1 MAAPRRR
8 LPALRALN
16 SRPVTATRRV
26 WHTVVMAD
34 TISNTPD
41 TLLPNWNEQGL
52 IPVIAQE
59 ADTGEVLMLAWM
71 NAEALT
77 KTLETGEAVYWSRSR
92 QSLWRKGATSGNTQ
106 TLVGACLDCDGDTLL
121 LQVKQ
126 QGDGACHTGRRTC
139 FFYYPE
145 DGNWRLQEDN

>member
-1 MAAPRRR
+1 MAASWRR
-8 LPALRALN
+8 LPNLRARN

-34 TISNTPD
+34 ILSNTPD
-41 TLLPNWNEQGL
+41 TLSPKWNEQGL

-71 NAEALT
+71 NAEALA

-106 TLVGACLDCDGDTLL
+106 TLVGACLDLSL
-121 LQVKQ
+121 I
-126 QGDGACHTGRRTC
+126 HI
-139 FFYYPE
+139 
-145 DGNWRLQEDN
+145 

>member
-1 MAAPRRR
+1 MSDI
-8 LPALRALN
+8 L
-16 SRPVTATRRV
+16 SK
-26 WHTVVMAD
+26 
-34 TISNTPD
+34 TPD
-41 TLLPNWNEQGL
+41 TLSPKWNEQGL

-71 NAEALT
+71 NAEALA

-106 TLVGACLDCDGDTLL
+106 TLVDACLDCDGDTLL

-139 FFYYPE
+139 FFYHPE
-145 DGNWRLQEDN
+145 DGTWRLREDN

>member
-1 MAAPRRR
+1 MVDTPSNAP
-8 LPALRALN
+8 
-16 SRPVTATRRV
+16 
-26 WHTVVMAD
+26 
-34 TISNTPD
+34 NTLSPK
-41 TLLPNWNEQGL
+41 WNEQGL

-71 NAEALT
+71 NAQALAQ
-77 KTLETGEAVYWSRSR
+77 TLETGEAVYWSRSR

-106 TLVGACLDCDGDTLL
+106 NLVSACLDCDGDTLL

-139 FFYYPE
+139 FFYHPE
-145 DGNWRLQEDN
+145 DGNWRLREDN

>member
-1 MAAPRRR
+1 
-8 LPALRALN
+8 
-16 SRPVTATRRV
+16 
-26 WHTVVMAD
+26 MAD
-34 TISNTPD
+34 ILSKTPE
-41 TLLPNWNEQGL
+41 TLSPKWNEQGL

-71 NAEALT
+71 NAEALA

-106 TLVGACLDCDGDTLL
+106 TLVDACLDCDGDTLL
-121 LQVKQ
+121 LRVKQ

-139 FFYYPE
+139 FFYHPE
-145 DGNWRLQEDN
+145 DGTWRLREDN

>member
-1 MAAPRRR
+1 MAAAWRR
-8 LPALRALN
+8 LPALRALHE
-16 SRPVTATRRV
+16 RPVTAPKRV
-26 WHTVVMAD
+26 WHTVVMSD
-34 TISNTPD
+34 ILSNPPD
-41 TLLPNWNEQGL
+41 TLSPKWNEQGL

-71 NAEALT
+71 NAEALA

-106 TLVGACLDCDGDTLL
+106 TLVDACLDCDGDTLL

-139 FFYYPE
+139 FFYHPE
-145 DGNWRLQEDN
+145 DGTWRLREDN

>member
-1 MAAPRRR
+1 MSDI
-8 LPALRALN
+8 L
-16 SRPVTATRRV
+16 SK
-26 WHTVVMAD
+26 
-34 TISNTPD
+34 TPD
-41 TLLPNWNEQGL
+41 TLSPKWNEQGL

-71 NAEALT
+71 NAEALA

-106 TLVGACLDCDGDTLL
+106 TLVDACLDCDGDTLL
-121 LQVKQ
+121 LRVKQ

-139 FFYYPE
+139 FFYHPE
-145 DGNWRLQEDN
+145 DGTWRLPEDN

>member
-1 MAAPRRR
+1 
-8 LPALRALN
+8 
-16 SRPVTATRRV
+16 
-26 WHTVVMAD
+26 MAD
-34 TISNTPD
+34 ILSKTPD
-41 TLLPNWNEQGL
+41 TLSPKWNEQGL

-71 NAEALT
+71 NAEALA

-106 TLVGACLDCDGDTLL
+106 TLVAACLDCDGDTLL

-139 FFYYPE
+139 FFYHPE
-145 DGNWRLQEDN
+145 DGTWRLREDN